1 MKRKTDYDY
10 IIKEIPVFSGL
21 LPKQQAYIKQKARF
35 LEFKKGQVI
44 YKEGSVPSFF
54 YCIIR
59 GRVAVSTQDR
69 FGKQTI
75 LEHLHRGKYF
85 GVISSLTGDPHSV
98 TARAINDSLLLVINK
113 DDFETVLRRVPQL
126 AIELGK
132 ALSRRLKRRDFRQ
145 KIVFESTIISVL
157 SSYPQAGKTACE
169 DDG

>member
-59 GRVAVSTQDR
+59 QSHNCEGRDV
-69 FGKQTI
+69 FFYIGF
-75 LEHLHRGKYF
+75 YF
-85 GVISSLTGDPHSV
+85 NNIGIDPIGR
-98 TARAINDSLLLVINK
+98 T
-113 DDFETVLRRVPQL
+113 
-126 AIELGK
+126 
-132 ALSRRLKRRDFRQ
+132 
-145 KIVFESTIISVL
+145 
-157 SSYPQAGKTACE
+157 
-169 DDG
+169 